1 MKKGVTSMLNRGLK
15 GAPSPAEKMAKLKL
29 KLIELKNFKDSQP
42 KSDKVPNNDL
52 SATESSNE
60 AEVPFEITDKI
71 SKYIE
76 QTKNCLI
83 GDESTEQEKL
93 NYALA
98 LLNTVLYGG
107 NTSTNPSSTTLPVS
121 VQSQNHVAQE
131 NSINIENSSNT
142 NQKVQFVVHFAELQ
156 KQNMVSHLIFS
167 LHLLPFEC
175 KKQVSLIVNCLFHK
189 KDYDVWNQ
197 QIRIPMLDY
206 FQDNSLIIAHL
217 LSYYSEDS
225 LHIDALTAGDILRE
239 ICRNER
245 LAKLTLQNHWE
256 RLINLANL
264 SGFDK
269 LSDALH
275 VFNDLLTRHK
285 PMASKFL
292 SEKNE
297 AFFTKFNKELI
308 GTNSNFVTKK
318 QCIKMLAQILSSK
331 ENYRIMLAYVTSAE
345 NLKVIMKLLQDSST
359 AIQLEAFHVFKIFVA
374 NPYVEK
380 AEKVAR
386 ILFKNKQILVDFL
399 KNFLNEKHEEE
410 TFDEFEQ
417 EKKYLINKIGGLQD
431 PSANKAKEVGSQA
444 NE

>member
-1 MKKGVTSMLNRGLK
+1 MG
-15 GAPSPAEKMAKLKL
+15 
-29 KLIELKNFKDSQP
+29 
-42 KSDKVPNNDL
+42 
-52 SATESSNE
+52 
-60 AEVPFEITDKI
+60 
-71 SKYIE
+71 
-76 QTKNCLI
+76 
-83 GDESTEQEKL
+83 
-93 NYALA
+93 
-98 LLNTVLYGG
+98 
-107 NTSTNPSSTTLPVS
+107 
-121 VQSQNHVAQE
+121 
-131 NSINIENSSNT
+131 
-142 NQKVQFVVHFAELQ
+142 
-156 KQNMVSHLIFS
+156 
-167 LHLLPFEC
+167 FEC

-206 FQDNSLIIAHL
+206 FQDNLLIIAHL

-292 SEKNE
+292 SEK
-297 AFFTKFNKELI
+297 
-308 GTNSNFVTKK
+308 
-318 QCIKMLAQILSSK
+318 Q
-331 ENYRIMLAYVTSAE
+331 
-345 NLKVIMKLLQDSST
+345 
-359 AIQLEAFHVFKIFVA
+359 EAFHVFKIFGA

-431 PSANKAKEVGSQA
+431 PSANKAKEVASQA

>member
-1 MKKGVTSMLNRGLK
+1 
-15 GAPSPAEKMAKLKL
+15 
-29 KLIELKNFKDSQP
+29 
-42 KSDKVPNNDL
+42 
-52 SATESSNE
+52 
-60 AEVPFEITDKI
+60 
-71 SKYIE
+71 
-76 QTKNCLI
+76 
-83 GDESTEQEKL
+83 
-93 NYALA
+93 
-98 LLNTVLYGG
+98 
-107 NTSTNPSSTTLPVS
+107 
-121 VQSQNHVAQE
+121 
-131 NSINIENSSNT
+131 
-142 NQKVQFVVHFAELQ
+142 
-156 KQNMVSHLIFS
+156 MVSHLIFC

-197 QIRIPMLDY
+197 QIRVPMIDY
-206 FQDNSLIIAHL
+206 FQDNCIIITHL

-245 LAKLTLQNHWE
+245 LAGITLNNHWD
-256 RLINLANL
+256 RLISLANL

-285 PMASKFL
+285 SMASKFL
-292 SEKNE
+292 SENND

-308 GTNSNFVTKK
+308 GTDSNFVTKK

-386 ILFKNKQILVDFL
+386 ILYKNKQILVDFL

-431 PSANKAKEVGSQA
+431 PSAAAKAKEGNGNQA